1 MDEYVKGPA
10 PDRWHWNKNCTQYP
24 REAIQRRSTRPNSDL
39 CDECLDI
46 EKRVQYLSDLPRFE
60 HARAQEVK
68 EIMSRDIVTIAP
80 EASMAEAAAIMGE
93 KHIGS
98 LIVMKYD
105 TPVGIVT
112 ERDLLSKVFAL
123 GKDLRKEKV
132 EAVMS
137 YPLIT
142 IGQTVKIKEASKIMA
157 QKKSRLAVF
166 DCGKLVGIVT
176 ASDLIKSLPDVPETE
191 VKVDDFMT
199 KQVETADEKT
209 PVASVAKIMGEK
221 HIGSVIVTSKGEPF
235 GIFTE
240 RDLLSTFL
248 AKGKR
253 LTAEVG
259 KEASSPLITAP
270 LGTSVHHAALTMPM
284 KHIRRL
290 PITRNGK
297 IVGIITARDLVD
309 AYAK

>member
-10 PDRWHWNKNCTQYP
+10 PDRWHWIKSCKQYP
-24 REAIQRRSTRPNSDL
+24 REVIQRHSTRPSSDL

-46 EKRVQYLSDLPRFE
+46 EKRGQYHRDLSRYK
-60 HARAQEVK
+60 EVK
-68 EIMSRDIVTIAP
+68 EIMSRDIVTIVP
-80 EASMAEAAAIMGE
+80 EASMAEAAGIMGE

-98 LIVMKYD
+98 LIVTKYD

-112 ERDLLSKVFAL
+112 ERDMLSKVFAF
-123 GKDLRKEKV
+123 GKTLKEEKV
-132 EAVMS
+132 EATMS

-142 IGQTVKIKEASKIMA
+142 IGLTVKIKEAAQIMV
-157 QKKSRLAVF
+157 QKKGRLAVF
-166 DCGKLVGIVT
+166 DCGGKLVGVVT
-176 ASDLIKSLPDVPETE
+176 AADLIRSLPDVPETE

-199 KQVETADEKT
+199 KQVVTADEKT
-209 PVASVAKIMGEK
+209 PVASLAKMMGEK
-221 HIGSVIVTSKGEPF
+221 HIGSVIVTSKGDPF

-248 AKGKR
+248 AKGKP

-259 KEASSPLITAP
+259 REISSPLITTTS
-270 LGTSVHHAALTMPM
+270 GTSVHHAAVTMAM

-290 PITRNGK
+290 PIIRNGK
-297 IVGIITARDLVD
+297 IVGIVTARDLVE